1 MHNLNIIIS
10 IIAYKLFDSQI
21 SARRWGKR
29 NRAASLL
36 CLTLSRFPSFISTR
50 DISTTLSRRIDNARR
65 VRYDRIS
72 GRSRGGIPYVPSPIL
87 FLAEPLLRVGVVCKL
102 WLHLPAAC
110 PPIPLCF
117 LIPPQ
122 LKYRHVLPTPYSWTL
137 TTKPASSC
145 VTCPPF
151 VLSDSHTIIPRPI
164 RFTILEDSPAIF
176 IPLCAASVLP
186 VFAKTHGNVFS
197 GCSGRRREI

>member
-1 MHNLNIIIS
+1 MRQEEL
-10 IIAYKLFDSQI
+10 
-21 SARRWGKR
+21 RRVDPF
-29 NRAASLL
+29 
-36 CLTLSRFPSFISTR
+36 CLTLSRFLSFISTR

-72 GRSRGGIPYVPSPIL
+72 GRSRGGIPYVPSPVL

-137 TTKPASSC
+137 STKPASPC
-145 VTCPPF
+145 VTAPFCSFRFSHHYPSSHQIYHSRGLSRHFHSSLRRFCP
-151 VLSDSHTIIPRPI
+151 
-164 RFTILEDSPAIF
+164 
-176 IPLCAASVLP
+176 P